1 MNSSQRFSIKLII
14 AFIVIII
21 GAVLLWR
28 YATKARSPEDTSM
41 FTEGALEMKVV
52 YNRPYKKGRV
62 IFGELVPYGEVWRT
76 GANEA
81 TTFSTNKDIF
91 VDGSELK
98 EGTYTLWTIPNRDS
112 WKVIFNSQM
121 YPWGINLEKV
131 AYRDPEY
138 DALVL
143 EVPTRKLKDTLEQ
156 FSIYFEK
163 SNDLVLLNLAWET
176 TKVVVPIKE

>member
-1 MNSSQRFSIKLII
+1 MKSSQRFSLKLII
-14 AFIVIII
+14 AIIAIII
-21 GAVLLWR
+21 GGVLLWR
-28 YATKARSPEDTSM
+28 YATKAHSPEDASV
-41 FTEGALEMKVV
+41 FTEGSLEMKVV
-52 YNRPYKKGRV
+52 YNRPYKKDRV

-81 TTFSTNKDIF
+81 TTFSTNKNIF

-98 EGTYTLWTIPNRDS
+98 KGTYTLWTIPEKDS

-131 AYRDPEY
+131 AYRDPKF

-163 SNDLVLLNLAWET
+163 RNELVFLNLAWDT
-176 TKVVVPIKE
+176 TKIEVPLKE